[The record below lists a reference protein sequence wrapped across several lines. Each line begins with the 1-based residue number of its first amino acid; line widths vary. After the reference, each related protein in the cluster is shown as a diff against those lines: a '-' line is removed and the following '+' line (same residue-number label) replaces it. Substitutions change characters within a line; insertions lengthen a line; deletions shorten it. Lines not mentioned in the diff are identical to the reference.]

1 MSRSIRL
8 GLFLLC
14 ACCSFWSSIRAQ
26 HPILASFVLVQVD
39 NTVQLT
45 FGVLGGASCNGVEW
59 ERAGEDLVFETVG
72 AISGVCGG
80 SEFTEYYSLTDE
92 EPIEGELSY
101 YRLVLGSQ
109 GRSSRVSFQFIAL
122 DDGVKIYPNPAQK
135 EVNVRFS
142 NPSQKNAQLI
152 LRNLQGQNV
161 LELSGNSDQ
170 WNLDVGI
177 LLEGMYILAVLSDD
191 ESISFQRRLM
201 VVH

>member
-1 MSRSIRL
+1 MSRSIHL
-8 GLFLLC
+8 GLFCLFV
-14 ACCSFWSSIRAQ
+14 CCSFWSSMSAQ

-92 EPIEGELSY
+92 DPIEGEVSY

-109 GRSSRVSFQFIAL
+109 GRSSTVSFQFIAL
-122 DDGVKIYPNPAQK
+122 DDGVKVYPNPAQK

-161 LELSGNSDQ
+161 LELNGNSDQ
-170 WNLDVGI
+170 WIFDVG
-177 LLEGMYILAVLSDD
+177 LLPEGMYVLSVLSDD
-191 ESISFQRRLM
+191 DSISFQRRLM

>member
-1 MSRSIRL
+1 MSKSMRL
-8 GLFLLC
+8 GLFCLIVC
-14 ACCSFWSSIRAQ
+14 YSFFGGINAQ

-80 SEFTEYYSLTDE
+80 SEFTEYYSLIDE
-92 EPIEGELSY
+92 DPIEGEMSY

-109 GRSSRVSFQFIAL
+109 GRSSRVSFQFIPL
-122 DDGVKIYPNPAQK
+122 DDGVKVYPNPAQK

-142 NPSQKNAQLI
+142 NPSQKNAQLV
-152 LRNLQGQNV
+152 LRNLQGQKL
-161 LELSGNSDQ
+161 LELRGNSDQ
-170 WNLDVGI
+170 WNFDVD
-177 LLEGMYILAVLSDD
+177 LLPEGMYILAVLSDD
-191 ESISFQRRLM
+191 DSISFQRRLM
-201 VVH
+201 VLR